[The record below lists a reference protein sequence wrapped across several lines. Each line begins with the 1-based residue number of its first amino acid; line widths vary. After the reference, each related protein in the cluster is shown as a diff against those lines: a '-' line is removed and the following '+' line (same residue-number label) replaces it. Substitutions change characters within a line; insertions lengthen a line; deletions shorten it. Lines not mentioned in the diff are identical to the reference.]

1 MSLRNFL
8 LNASLL
14 SIFFL
19 AAGCPGG
26 GTGGPNPDDTDDD
39 LDAVAVVVGDN
50 FALALREGST
60 VGTQEV
66 AICGGW
72 FPEEAQHVLTIGS
85 GLGMTIRVISNSD
98 ARLWVLCGQSNYCGE
113 EVAPGT
119 WEISRF
125 WNTAVCEVYVG
136 TESENGTLDYELE
149 FEAD

>member
-1 MSLRNFL
+1 MNLRKHFWG
-8 LNASLL
+8 LL
-14 SIFFL
+14 SLTL
-19 AAGCPGG
+19 ACLILGCPAG
-26 GTGGPNPDDTDDD
+26 GTGGPDPDNTDDD

-50 FALALREGST
+50 FGLALREGST

-72 FPEEAQHVLTIGS
+72 FPEVAQHALTIQS
-85 GLGMTIRVISNSD
+85 GLSMTIRVISTGD

-113 EVAPGT
+113 EVAAGT

-125 WNTAVCEVYVG
+125 WNTAVCDVYVG
-136 TESENGTLDYELE
+136 TASENAALDYELE